1 MKRSFRLQIEADSP
15 FIITNKVLS
24 EMDLY
29 NNMTIKLISEIIDL
43 TDGKQITMEYMTE
56 EFIANITKMIQPLE

>member
-1 MKRSFRLQIEADSP
+1 
-15 FIITNKVLS
+15 
-24 EMDLY
+24 MDLY

-56 EFIANITKMIQPLE
+56 EFIANITKMIQPLEYVFNSFYDLKIINVA